1 MGWFTRKTRPSRAAS
16 NERYGGRPLLIVLEN
31 YVLST
36 IEPLSPEKE
45 TESLTILQQLYGGG
59 SNWRAILRTR
69 FQISDYM
76 DESLRQMWTSD
87 QERAQQERRAFAA
100 FGLDHSVERLQPL
113 PGLDRIGVLRH
124 DAPVAGK

>member
-87 QERAQQERRAFAA
+87 QERAQQEGKTLAIEDFARMVVDQNFA
-100 FGLDHSVERLQPL
+100 HLIE
-113 PGLDRIGVLRH
+113 
-124 DAPVAGK
+124 KK